1 MSSLKKVSSDAA
13 QANRGQGRLSATK
26 AMRNRV
32 GRDGLGDYAD
42 RDRFNSNNFFKASS
56 SLMSDG
62 HP

>member
-1 MSSLKKVSSDAA
+1 MVSADAAA

-32 GRDGLGDYAD
+32 GRDGLGGYAD
-42 RDRFNSNNFFKASS
+42 RDRFNSNSFFKASS